1 MTDHPAATRYLLDHM
16 LRSPPHIS
24 AVVRHAGARYVAGV
38 RVRVRV
44 RVRLG
49 LGLGLG

>member
-24 AVVRHAGARYVAGV
+24 AVVRHAGARYVAPHNPMQG
-38 RVRVRV
+38 
-44 RVRLG
+44 RLS
-49 LGLGLG
+49 LASP